1 MRFTPLILLLLCTL
15 MSCSR
20 CSNNKQPVIPTPDEC
35 KKVGL
40 YLYYYD
46 EIHADRG
53 CEYIDG
59 SVEIIDTLNLY
70 NSDLDKICIK
80 CINDDMYSQL
90 KRIANRNHINQAKR
104 STHSSIFSVGEEKYR
119 VEPEDIE
126 DFIKQNPSAIHIR
139 IDYYD

>member
-1 MRFTPLILLLLCTL
+1 MQKSRIILY
-15 MSCSR
+15 R
-20 CSNNKQPVIPTPDEC
+20 I
-35 KKVGL
+35 G
-40 YLYYYD
+40 
-46 EIHADRG
+46 EIHADRE
-53 CEYIDG
+53 CKYIDG

-70 NSDLDKICIK
+70 NFHLDKICIK

-126 DFIKQNPSAIHIR
+126 DFIKQNPSAIHIYTNR
-139 IDYYD
+139 YN